1 MIEIDGSF
9 GEGGGQ
15 IVRTAAALSA
25 VTGKGV
31 HITKI
36 RQARPKPGLAAQH
49 ARALMA
55 LAEICD
61 ARISGVTA
69 GSSEITFTPGEIRG
83 GRYRI
88 EIGTAGSVTLL
99 MQCLMPALLCA
110 DEPSSL
116 QIQGGTDVQWSPT
129 VDYFKNVFLPALSTF
144 GTKAS
149 LEVLRRGY
157 YPRGQGEVLLQVQP
171 AKLMASSLV
180 KADGRGGNP
189 PVMQAE
195 QSIPAAQNMKT
206 DQNVQAAL
214 HMQAEQ
220 RMNPAQTMQ
229 NIQNLQKA
237 EGSCVRVQGISHC
250 SNLPEHVAI
259 RQAESA
265 EEVLGEAG
273 FMAQVDHEVA
283 HLPSLGSGITLWSG
297 FKGASSLGKKGF
309 PAERVGGTAAE
320 ELIAELKSSATV
332 DVHLADQII
341 PYLALAGGSFTVRE
355 ISLHAKTNIWTARR
369 FLDADIGIEEKNGIF
384 WIEGLL

>member
-36 RQARPKPGLAAQH
+36 RQGRPKPGLAAQH

-61 ARISGVTA
+61 ARISGVTE
-69 GSSEITFTPGEIRG
+69 GSSEITFTPGEIQG

-99 MQCLMPALLCA
+99 MQCLMPALLYA

-144 GTKAS
+144 GAKAG

-171 AKLMASSLV
+171 TGLKASSLLR
-180 KADGRGGNP
+180 ADGWEKIH
-189 PVMQAE
+189 AD
-195 QSIPAAQNMKT
+195 I
-206 DQNVQAAL
+206 
-214 HMQAEQ
+214 
-220 RMNPAQTMQ
+220 QTEQ
-229 NIQNLQKA
+229 NIQNIHNSQSSA
-237 EGSCVRVQGISHC
+237 QSSCILVLGISHC

-265 EEVLGEAG
+265 ERVLEEAG
-273 FMAQVDHEVA
+273 FMAHIDREVA
-283 HLPSLGSGITLWSG
+283 HLPSMGSGITLWSG
-297 FKGASSLGKKGF
+297 CKGASSLGRKGF
-309 PAERVGGTAAE
+309 AAERVGRTAAE
-320 ELIAELKSSATV
+320 ELIAELKSPAAV
-332 DVHLADQII
+332 DRHLADQLI
-341 PYLALAGGSFTVRE
+341 PYLALAGGSFTARE
-355 ISLHAKTNIWTARR
+355 VSLHARTNIWTASH
-369 FLDADIGIEEKNGIF
+369 FLDMDIGIEEKNGIF
-384 WIEGLL
+384 WIKGVL